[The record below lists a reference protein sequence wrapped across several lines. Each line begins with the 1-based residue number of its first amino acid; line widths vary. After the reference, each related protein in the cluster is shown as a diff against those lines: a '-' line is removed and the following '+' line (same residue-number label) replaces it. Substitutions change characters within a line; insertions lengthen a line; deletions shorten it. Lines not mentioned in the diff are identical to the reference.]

1 MSPLISHDRFDLAVI
16 AAVGTVFAVCL
27 ALEGI
32 AWLRRRPR
40 FNRTYRVA
48 VNNRPSIHPGRPGR
62 ANLRIVEN
70 TGRDIGFRPN
80 RRKHADGYTGVN

>member
-32 AWLRRRPR
+32 AWFRRRPR
-40 FNRTYRVA
+40 FNRRYRIA
-48 VNNRPSIHPGRPGR
+48 VTERPLIRPGRPGR
-62 ANLRIVEN
+62 ASLRIVEN
-70 TGRDIGFRPN
+70 TGRDIGFKAN
-80 RRKHADGYTGVN
+80 RRKHADGYIAPN